1 MNIGEESREVKKDR
15 KMVMREERLKE
26 GKKERLVEIRKI
38 EEGKLLREVMVK
50 IVLWQL
56 LIKMINSIL
65 SSLIEQEEL
74 NKKFLM

>member
-15 KMVMREERLKE
+15 KMVIREERLKE

-38 EEGKLLREVMVK
+38 EGGKLLREVMVK

>member
-26 GKKERLVEIRKI
+26 GKKEKLVEIRKI

>member
-38 EEGKLLREVMVK
+38 EGGKLLREVMVK

-65 SSLIEQEEL
+65 SSLIE
-74 NKKFLM
+74 

>member
-38 EEGKLLREVMVK
+38 EGEKLLREVMVK